1 MVKQSPVN
9 VAQDLSALDPKFHC
23 EAFQAT
29 IKYRK
34 SHTPKD
40 VSPLVSIVVEEYG
53 DLSRRLDRSEV
64 QLATAVRNVLRT
76 RQLANILIEDSG
88 EIRVDLLPELIEV
101 FKKHL
106 YSLGPERQHD
116 SYRQEHILAVLCALR
131 DNKDLVLALRKI
143 SKPYSHKN
151 AEQIIRDTLQL
162 PVNTPVT
169 DALARR
175 AVLSAWLCYL
185 RQNVGSC
192 FATAPAII
200 IHDAQPHAFFQD
212 IDELLNTGRLKR
224 TFGGIEYSA
233 PMSVSWGAGDLKRP
247 ILVPRHADTGT
258 TEIWLSPGLL
268 EAFTVIGMLDGKE
281 TAKARTTALKKLI
294 EAILSE
300 WEGSSSYVY
309 ITTEDLLSKAI
320 KKHLGITTKDLEE
333 YANRPRAMIQGALLL
348 QVPKSASGSGGKGE
362 LCARYYVLLEQAF
375 SKFKELAD
383 NALLKSWEYTVASFA
398 ETKATFSSWN
408 FYSSLGLNQDDVN
421 GIGPC
426 IYKAVQAQLD
436 ELNNQTRQYQE
447 QYDTM
452 YGQVRYMETRVR
464 TSSSESEG
472 QWLRAE
478 LRSLLG
484 EFKTIQEMRDETHAK
499 AQNMASLYSV
509 LVEIYDALFPKYFQ
523 EIYDADIHEV
533 SVGPYDDSPA
543 GFRLVYKF
551 GRSNTSQWVPI
562 LNANEFIE
570 TLVSFFIATEVEIV
584 SSPHFEG
591 LKDIVSRIVS
601 SIVAHVRTREFLE
614 SSLYRMARVH
624 RSRIIENPL
633 EHLDKVEK
641 KPWVYTS
648 GGSMEA
654 LVGCY
659 FGLLQRP
666 TNTTRWVESPIELL
680 VYLIDTIK
688 QMPPK
693 EQAALAKS
701 LRPAM
706 LMHSPTHAFLFTPR
720 CKRFQELCASEAF
733 TYTWVRDTVAI
744 PMQRFVS
751 NVVLDDAK
759 MTYLIS
765 LLSER
770 VPVSYRFRFK
780 EIFGR
785 FYGSMS
791 PIEFRAHV
799 INTMQEEMA
808 FSSYGQT
815 IISPSDIDAFLY
827 SQIPLISLPQ
837 IKDQVE
843 AILREMPGIESGKIP
858 EILEILDNHLGVS
871 YETSILGA
879 EGLQGLVKGLLC
891 LAYKTTSLSWDCHKQ
906 IACVMQKLGF
916 AMPAPILFADTNW
929 VTDYFGFTANPGTGN
944 FELWRFD
951 VTGTKGA
958 PMSMWKHWL
967 DGTQRDPPWGVYIH
981 PHEYQR

>member
-1 MVKQSPVN
+1 VGKQKSVPIS
-9 VAQDLSALDPKFHC
+9 DSLSALDPAFHC
-23 EAFQAT
+23 EAFQAA

-34 SHTPKD
+34 SHSPKNP
-40 VSPLVSIVVEEYG
+40 SLIQSLIVEEYG
-53 DLSRRLDRSEV
+53 DLSRRLDRAEIQES
-64 QLATAVRNVLRT
+64 TAVRNVLKT
-76 RQLANILIEDSG
+76 RQLANLIIDDNG
-88 EIRVDLLPELIEV
+88 DIKVGLLPELIEN
-101 FKKHL
+101 FKEHL

-116 SYRQEHILAVLCALR
+116 SYRQDHILAALCALR
-131 DNKDLVLALRKI
+131 DNRDLVLALRKI

-162 PVNTPVT
+162 PSNAAVT
-169 DALARR
+169 DALTRR
-175 AVLSAWLCYL
+175 AALSAWLCYL

-212 IDELLNTGRLKR
+212 IDEILSTGRLKR

-233 PMSVSWGAGDLKRP
+233 PISVSWGAGDLKRP
-247 ILVPRHADTGT
+247 IYVPRSSDFGT
-258 TEIWLSPGLL
+258 TQLWISPGLL
-268 EAFTVIGMLDGKE
+268 EGFTSIGILDVE
-281 TAKARTTALKKLI
+281 ESAKARTQALKTII
-294 EAILSE
+294 EQILLK
-300 WEGSSSYVY
+300 WEGSSPYFFVSA
-309 ITTEDLLSKAI
+309 EDIFSAVI
-320 KKHLGITTKDLEE
+320 KKHLGITSKDLED
-333 YANRPRAMIQGALLL
+333 YANRPREMIHGVILMKM
-348 QVPKSASGSGGKGE
+348 PKSALGSGGKGE
-362 LCARYYVLLEQAF
+362 QCARYYVLMEQAG

-426 IYKAVQAQLD
+426 IYKAVQRQLD
-436 ELNNQTRQYQE
+436 DINAQVKEYQE
-447 QYDTM
+447 QYAAM

-464 TSSSESEG
+464 TAGDSEG

-478 LRSLLG
+478 LRSLTN
-484 EFKTIQEMRDETHAK
+484 EFKTIQEMRDAANAR
-499 AQNMASLYSV
+499 AQNMASLYSL
-509 LVEIYDALFPKYFQ
+509 LVEIYDAMFPKYFQ

-533 SVGPYDDSPA
+533 MTGPYDDSPA

-551 GRSNTSQWVPI
+551 GRANTSQWVPI

-570 TLVSFFIATEVEIV
+570 ALVSFFIATEVEIT

-591 LKDIVSRIVS
+591 LKDILARIVS

-614 SSLYRMARVH
+614 SSLIRMARVH
-624 RSRIIENPL
+624 NTRIIQNPL
-633 EHLDKVEK
+633 DNLDKVEK

-666 TNTTRWVESPIELL
+666 TNTSRWVESPIELL
-680 VYLIDTIK
+680 VYLIDSIK

-701 LRPAM
+701 MRPAL
-706 LMHSPTHAFLFTPR
+706 LMHSPTHAFLFTPK
-720 CKRFQELCASEAF
+720 CKRFQELCASDAF

-744 PMQRFVS
+744 PMQRFAS
-751 NVVLDDAK
+751 NIVLDEAK

-765 LLSER
+765 LLAEK
-770 VPVSYRFRFK
+770 VPITYRYRFK
-780 EIFGR
+780 EVFQR
-785 FYGSMS
+785 VYGTMS
-791 PIEFRAHV
+791 PLDFRAYLV
-799 INTMQEEMA
+799 TTMQEEMA
-808 FSSYGQT
+808 LSRGGNT
-815 IISPSDIDAFLY
+815 IIQPSEIDAFLY
-827 SQIPLISLPQ
+827 AQIPLISRPQ
-837 IKDQVE
+837 VTECVD
-843 AILREMPGIESGKIP
+843 AILHEMTNVDYDRIP
-858 EILEILDNHLGVS
+858 EIMDLLDAHLSVG
-871 YETSILGA
+871 YEHDIIGA
-879 EGLQGLVKGLLC
+879 KGLQGLIKGLLC
-891 LAYKTTSLSWDCHKQ
+891 LAYKRTSLPWDCHKQ
-906 IACVMQKLGF
+906 IACAMQKLGF

-929 VTDYFGFTANPGTGN
+929 VKDYFGFTANPGTGN

-951 VTGTKGA
+951 VTGTEGA
-958 PMSMWKHWL
+958 PMSMWKHWV
-967 DGTQRDPPWGVYIH
+967 DGTQREPPWGIYIH